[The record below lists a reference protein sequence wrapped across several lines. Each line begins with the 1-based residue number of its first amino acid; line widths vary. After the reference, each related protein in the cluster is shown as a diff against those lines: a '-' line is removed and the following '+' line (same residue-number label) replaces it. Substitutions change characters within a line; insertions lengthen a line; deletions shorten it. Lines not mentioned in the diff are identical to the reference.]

1 MLTRSLVGLA
11 LSVAV
16 LVPLLN
22 LSLPLAPALAQANQ
36 QQRQMAIL
44 PAQDTPLNAVLGQVL
59 RQAFPQMTPLLLTQA
74 QSVPPGP
81 FLAEFKRWQKEH
93 AGELPLLQDS
103 SMVRV
108 GELDVPG
115 FDVRRLA
122 LAAYALVPNW
132 SQGPLNLTGPHKR
145 QGQDGEYWSIDVES
159 VLTLNLSVF
168 KTSGDY
174 AQLAGAPT
182 QSWTVRKEIPIPDMD
197 RLVALVSQATGVEV
211 DLNSPSQAALVL
223 DTLKKVQTFQEI
235 QAAEPSA
242 YLQDEIAQQVSPAR
256 FETLVAGLQSVEGL
270 GNKTAEAGQQPV
282 APRKGGLGL
291 TPMLKFGTGTVG
303 VLGFVPQYFVP
314 QGQLDLEYDFGALFG
329 WPELMLTVSG
339 GATLPQPAYSLLAQP
354 SFPGFGIPGGG
365 LPNPQ
370 AQILAYNAEMGL
382 LKRFS
387 FGQWSFSAG
396 LRGGMMGAVIMQA
409 NGPFPNPLQP
419 DPTAM
424 AFGGTALLGA
434 AYRFTPEFMLGID
447 AGFRYFDGGQW
458 TSNNAGF
465 PSSFTPLIQNPL
477 QSIGPVLGLYA
488 GYTF

>member
-1 MLTRSLVGLA
+1 MLTRSLMGLA

-16 LVPLLN
+16 LMPLIQLA
-22 LSLPLAPALAQANQ
+22 LPVAPVWAQSNQ

-44 PAQDTPLNAVLGQVL
+44 PTQDTPLNEILSQAL
-59 RQAFPQMTPLLLTQA
+59 RQALPQFTPLLLTQA
-74 QSVPPGP
+74 QTVPPGP
-81 FLAEFKRWQKEH
+81 FLAEFKRWLKEH
-93 AGELPLLQDS
+93 SGELPLLQDS
-103 SMVRV
+103 AMVRM

-115 FDVRRLA
+115 LDVRRLA
-122 LAAYALVPNW
+122 LAAYTVVPSWNH
-132 SQGPLNLTGPHKR
+132 GPLTLTGPHKR
-145 QGQDGEYWSIDVES
+145 QGQEGEYWSIDVES

-182 QSWTVRKEIPIPDMD
+182 QSWTIRKEIPIPDMD
-197 RLVALVSQATGVEV
+197 RLVALVSRATGVDV

-223 DTLKKVQTFQEI
+223 DTLKKVQTFQDI
-235 QAAEPSA
+235 QAAEPIE
-242 YLQDEIAQQVSPAR
+242 YLQAELSQQLSPGR
-256 FETLVAGLQSVEGL
+256 FETLVAGLQSVEGI
-270 GNKTAEAGQQPV
+270 GNKTAEAGQAPSG
-282 APRKGGLGL
+282 PRKGGLGL
-291 TPMLKFGTGTVG
+291 TPILKFGSGTVG
-303 VLGFVPQYFVP
+303 VLGYVPQYFVL
-314 QGQLDLEYDFGALFG
+314 QGQLDLEYDFGTLFG

-339 GATLPQPAYSLLAQP
+339 GATLPQPAYALLAQP

-370 AQILAYNAEMGL
+370 AQILAYNAEMGI

-396 LRGGMMGAVIMQA
+396 LRGGMLGAVIMQA
-409 NGPFPNPLQP
+409 TSFIPNPLQP

-424 AFGGTALLGA
+424 AFGGTALVGA
-434 AYRFTPEFMLGID
+434 AYRLTPEFMVGVD

-458 TSNNAGF
+458 MTNNAGF
-465 PSSFTPLIQNPL
+465 PSPFSPLIQNPL

>member
-36 QQRQMAIL
+36 QQRQVAIL
-44 PAQDTPLNAVLGQVL
+44 PTQDTPLNGVLSQAL
-59 RQAFPQMTPLLLTQA
+59 RQAFPQLTPLLLTQA
-74 QSVPPGP
+74 QTVPPGP
-81 FLAEFKRWQKEH
+81 FLAEFKRWLKEH
-93 AGELPLLQDS
+93 SGELPLLQDS
-103 SMVRV
+103 AMVRV

-115 FDVRRLA
+115 LDVRRLA

-197 RLVALVSQATGVEV
+197 RLVALVSQATGVDV

-235 QAAEPSA
+235 QAAEPMA
-242 YLQDEIAQQVSPAR
+242 YLEAEINQQISAAR

-270 GNKTAEAGQQPV
+270 GNKTADGGQQPT
-282 APRKGGLGL
+282 ANRKGGLGL
-291 TPMLKFGTGTVG
+291 TPILKFGSGTLG
-303 VLGFVPQYFVP
+303 VLGYVPQYFVL

-339 GATLPQPAYSLLAQP
+339 GATVPQPAYTLLAQP

-370 AQILAYNAEMGL
+370 AQILAYNAEMGI

-387 FGQWSFSAG
+387 FGQWSLSAG
-396 LRGGMMGAVIMQA
+396 LRGGMLGAVIMQA
-409 NGPFPNPLQP
+409 TSFIPNPQQP

-434 AYRFTPEFMLGID
+434 AYRFTPELMVGLD

-458 TSNNAGF
+458 MTNAGF
-465 PSSFTPLIQNPL
+465 PSPFTPLIQNPL

>member
-44 PAQDTPLNAVLGQVL
+44 PTQDTPLNGVLSQAL
-59 RQAFPQMTPLLLTQA
+59 RQAFPLITPLLLTQA
-74 QSVPPGP
+74 QTVPPGP

-93 AGELPLLQDS
+93 SGELPLLQDS
-103 SMVRV
+103 AMVRV

-115 FDVRRLA
+115 LDVRRLA

-197 RLVALVSQATGVEV
+197 RLVALVSQATGVDV

-235 QAAEPSA
+235 QAAEPMA
-242 YLQDEIAQQVSPAR
+242 YLEAEINQQISAAR
-256 FETLVAGLQSVEGL
+256 FETLVAGLQSVEGF
-270 GNKTAEAGQQPV
+270 GNKTAEAPPSPGG
-282 APRKGGLGL
+282 RKGGLGL
-291 TPMLKFGTGTVG
+291 TPILKLGTGT
-303 VLGFVPQYFVP
+303 LGMLSFMPQYFVP
-314 QGQLDLEYDFGALFG
+314 QGQLDLEYDIGALFG
-329 WPELMLTVSG
+329 FPEFMLTLSG
-339 GATLPQPAYSLLAQP
+339 GATLPQAAFSLTQSA
-354 SFPGFGIPGGG
+354 FPGFGVPGGG
-365 LPNPQ
+365 LANPQ
-370 AQILAYNAEMGL
+370 AQVLAYNAEMGL

-387 FGQWSFSAG
+387 MGQWSFSAG
-396 LRGGMMGAVIMQA
+396 LRGGLLGAVIMNA
-409 NGPFPNPLQP
+409 NSQFPNPLQP
-419 DPTAM
+419 DPSAM

-434 AYRFTPEFMLGID
+434 AYRLTPEWIIGLD
-447 AGFRYFDGGQW
+447 AGFRYFDGGRW
-458 TSNNAGF
+458 EMNTGGF
-465 PSSFTPLIQNPL
+465 AQPFQNLIQNPL